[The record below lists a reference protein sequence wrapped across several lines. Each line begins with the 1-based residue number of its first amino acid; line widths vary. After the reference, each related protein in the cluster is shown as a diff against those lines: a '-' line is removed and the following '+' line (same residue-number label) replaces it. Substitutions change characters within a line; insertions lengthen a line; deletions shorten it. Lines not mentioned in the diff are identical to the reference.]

1 MKIALK
7 IIFLFNLLSGLLLII
22 YSVYANV
29 RGIELDSNYGWNGL
43 IISGVLMITLI
54 IILIQEGNN
63 S

>member
-7 IIFLFNLLSGLLLII
+7 IIFLFNLLFGSLLVI
-22 YSVYANV
+22 YSIYANI
-29 RGIELDSNYGWNGL
+29 RGMELDSSYGWNGL
-43 IISGVLMITLI
+43 IISGVLLITLT